1 MPSYRSFAWRLCL
14 YTFFYDLIFA
24 YPIYSVLFQS
34 RGMSVLQITVLL
46 MWWSLSAGLL
56 EVPSGA
62 LADHW
67 SRRNLLVLAPLIKM
81 ACFVTWYLADGS
93 FLLFALGFTF
103 WGVAGSLRSGT
114 LEALLYDGLAALG
127 RQDEYEK
134 VRGWQRV
141 AKHLAFGSACVAG
154 GFIAHYSMDWALLL
168 SLAPLA
174 MAFVVALMLK
184 EPPRLSLV
192 GESHYFSHFANAWRE
207 LRRNRPFRYTLIYQM
222 IAVGALGEMDEF
234 DPLYYTLVGV
244 PLYALGWLQAVRA
257 VAESVGNL
265 SAHRLKHIAAL
276 EAAAP
281 LVIGVLLVLVG
292 VLPCKA
298 MIALIILSY
307 LLLSPVE
314 VIIEGKMQASIR
326 TASRATVLSG
336 ASLLGMVAGLPM
348 QMLFGLA
355 ARRWGLGAGYVFFG
369 LVLLGLGLW
378 LPVRS
383 GRRRA

>member
-1 MPSYRSFAWRLCL
+1 MPSYRSFAWRLYL
-14 YTFFYDLIFA
+14 YTFVYDLIFA

-46 MWWSLSAGLL
+46 MWWSTSAGLL

-81 ACFVTWYLADGS
+81 ACFVTWYVADGS

-103 WGVAGSLRSGT
+103 WGVGSSLYSGT

-127 RQDEYEK
+127 RQDDYEL
-134 VRGWQRV
+134 VRGRQRV
-141 AKHLAFGSACVAG
+141 AKHLGCGTACVVG
-154 GFIAHYSMDWALLL
+154 GIIAHYSMDWALLL

-174 MAFVVALMLK
+174 SACALALTLR
-184 EPPRLSLV
+184 EPPRFSLV
-192 GESHYFSHFANAWRE
+192 GDAHYLSHFRNAWRE
-207 LRRNRPFRYTLIYQM
+207 LRHNRTFRYTLIYQM
-222 IAVGALGEMDEF
+222 IAVGVLGEMDEF

-265 SAHRLKHIAAL
+265 SAHRLKHVAPL
-276 EAAAP
+276 ETAAP

-292 VLPCKA
+292 VFPCKA

-314 VIIEGKMQASIR
+314 VLIEGKMQDSIR

-336 ASLLGMVAGLPM
+336 ASLFGMVAGLPM
-348 QMLFGLA
+348 QILFGLA

-369 LVLLGLGLW
+369 LVLLGFGLW
-378 LPVRS
+378 RS
-383 GRRRA
+383 GRPPRRRA